1 MKKVIVTTR
10 AVYHKVAT
18 VEVTVPSTVE
28 DENVQDWLWDNE
40 HLFID
45 KLDDNLANAKL
56 EYGFGVTMDNGMV
69 WKEEESETRYDVYD
83 EMGDIKYGGHC

>member
-18 VEVTVPSTVE
+18 VEVNVPSTVE

-45 KLDDNLANAKL
+45 ELDDNLDNAKL
-56 EYGFGVTMDNGMV
+56 EYGFGVDTDNGMV

-83 EMGDIKYGGHC
+83 EMGDVKYGGHC

>member
-18 VEVTVPSTVE
+18 VEVNVPSTVE

-45 KLDDNLANAKL
+45 ELDDNLSNAKL
-56 EYGFGVTMDNGMV
+56 EYGFGVDSDNGMV

-83 EMGDIKYGGHC
+83 EMGDVKYGGHC

>member
-1 MKKVIVTTR
+1 MKKVTITTR

-18 VEVTVPSTVE
+18 VEVNVPSTVE

-45 KLDDNLANAKL
+45 ELDDNLDNAKL
-56 EYGFGVTMDNGMV
+56 EYGFGVTIDNGMV

-83 EMGDIKYGGHC
+83 EMGDVKYGGHC